1 MLLGKKIVVVMPAY
15 NAEKT
20 LPKTVE
26 ELPREIV
33 DEVIL
38 VDDCSADRTVQAAA
52 ELNLKVFAHDLN
64 HGYGRNQKTCYREAL
79 KSGGDI
85 VIMVHPD
92 YQYDPRLVLPMAGMI
107 ASGTYDVVIA
117 SRILG
122 GGALTGGMPC
132 YKYFFNR
139 CLTLFQN
146 LAMGCKLSEYH
157 TGYRAFSR
165 EVLRSLPLE
174 ENSDDFVFDNQML
187 AQAVYFNYR
196 VGEISCPAKY
206 FPEASSIGF
215 LPSVRYGLGV
225 LATTTA
231 YFLQKRNWADFR
243 IFGAKG
249 RTLEGAYYREVAAGR
264 TCESMQHGA

>member
-20 LPKTVE
+20 LPKTVDD
-26 ELPREIV
+26 LPREIV

-52 ELNLKVFAHDLN
+52 DLNLKVFVHDMN

-92 YQYDPRLVLPMAGMI
+92 YQYDPRLVLPLAGMI
-107 ASGTYDVVIA
+107 AGGTYDVVIA

-122 GGALTGGMPC
+122 GGALTGGMPL
-132 YKYFFNR
+132 YKYIFNR
-139 CLTLFQN
+139 C
-146 LAMGCKLSEYH
+146 
-157 TGYRAFSR
+157 
-165 EVLRSLPLE
+165 LPLE

-187 AQAVYFNYR
+187 AQAVYFNHR
-196 VGEISCPAKY
+196 VGEISCPTKY
-206 FPEASSIGF
+206 FAEASSISF

-225 LATTTA
+225 LATTMA

-243 IFGAKG
+243 IFGVKG
-249 RTLEGAYYREVAAGR
+249 RTLEGTYYREVAAGR
-264 TCESMQHGA
+264 TCESMEHGA